1 MSNLNR
7 TTFYIGVTNNIERRV
22 IEHKSGTGSK
32 FSSKYKLFELVYFE
46 EFQNIKDAINRE
58 TQLKNWHRE
67 WKINLIKTINPE
79 MKDLYIEN
87 VNI

>member
-7 TTFYIGVTNNIERRV
+7 TTFYIGVTNNIDRRA
-22 IEHKSGTGSK
+22 IEHKNGTGSI
-32 FSSKYKLFELVYFE
+32 FTSKYKLFDLVYYE

-58 TQLKNWHRE
+58 TQLKHWHRE

-79 MKDLYIEN
+79 MKDLFTED
-87 VNI
+87 VN